1 MLEELLEML
10 REMEKCDEFFDIMAR
25 MMKKSYEAL
34 IKAGFSEEQANHIVA
49 SQGTGVKT
57 S

>member
-1 MLEELLEML
+1 MLEELLKML
-10 REMEKCDEFFDIMAR
+10 REMEECDEFFDIMAR
-25 MMKKSYEAL
+25 MMKKSYDAL
-34 IKAGFSEEQANHIVA
+34 IRAGFSKEQANHIVA